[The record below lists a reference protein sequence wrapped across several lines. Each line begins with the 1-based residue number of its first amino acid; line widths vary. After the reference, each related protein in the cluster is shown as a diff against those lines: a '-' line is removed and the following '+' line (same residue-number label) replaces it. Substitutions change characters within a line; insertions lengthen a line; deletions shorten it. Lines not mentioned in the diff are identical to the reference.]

1 MRDYPQMAAMPN
13 RIEPVPRRVRGY
25 LNDHQ
30 VFDTTAAKYC
40 WEVPYYPQYYIPLDD
55 IDDSLL
61 VDEERQEKRPQG
73 IAHRFGLRSGDETRH
88 GRSASTTT
96 TLCGDWRAPPALP
109 GRRWTR
115 GTRKTSRSSSTR
127 GARTCAS
134 MRCARLARYGWSW
147 TG

>member
-25 LNDHQ
+25 LNHQ
-30 VFDTTAAKYC
+30 QIFDTTAAKYC
-40 WEVPYYPQYYIPLDD
+40 WEVPYYPQYYIALDD

-61 VDEERQEKRPQG
+61 VDGELRRSDRRG
-73 IAHRFGLRSGDETRH
+73 SRTASGCGRVRRLVTVRSG
-88 GRSASTTT
+88 STTT
-96 TLCGDWRAPPALP
+96 TLCWDWRAPPALP

-127 GARTCAS
+127 GARTCGS
-134 MRCARLARYGWSW
+134 MRCPRLARYGWSW